1 MSSNMS
7 LNGFM
12 LTLGDNGCPKCSNCN
27 HGISSFR
34 NQALA
39 DFTLDKEQCDDPT
52 FSTSAA

>member
-1 MSSNMS
+1 MS